1 MTVWTN
7 FKGTVFY
14 FLICLDLNQVLVH
27 NYLNYLRKEQ
37 MMENN
42 LISDEERRK
51 EKEKMNRLMD
61 SELRL
66 RTIHELR
73 WILLGLSEDIK
84 DHDVY
89 IEGQEILSEME
100 RQVWKYINGEI
111 ENY

>member
-1 MTVWTN
+1 
-7 FKGTVFY
+7 
-14 FLICLDLNQVLVH
+14 
-27 NYLNYLRKEQ
+27 
-37 MMENN
+37 
-42 LISDEERRK
+42 
-51 EKEKMNRLMD
+51 MD

-89 IEGQEILSEME
+89 IEGQELLSEME

>member
-1 MTVWTN
+1 
-7 FKGTVFY
+7 
-14 FLICLDLNQVLVH
+14 
-27 NYLNYLRKEQ
+27 
-37 MMENN
+37 MMGNN

-100 RQVWKYINGEI
+100 RRVWKYINGEI